1 MKWMVT
7 IRFNPR
13 DAQQQAEMAA
23 LLPQE
28 QAHSQMLREQ
38 HILDAIYI
46 SADRRFAWLI
56 MDGDSQERVQQI
68 VAAYPFYPYMEL
80 EIAQLVS

>member
-13 DAQQQAEMAA
+13 DAQQQAEMMA

-28 QAHSQMLREQ
+28 QAHVQVQREQ
-38 HILDAIYI
+38 HVLDAIYI
-46 SADRRFAWLI
+46 SADRRFVWLI
-56 MDGDSQERVQQI
+56 MDGDSQESVQQR
-68 VAAYPFYPYMEL
+68 VATFPLYPYMQT
-80 EIAQLVS
+80 EITQLG

>member
-13 DAQQQAEMAA
+13 DAQQRAEMMA
-23 LLPQE
+23 LMPQE
-28 QAHSQMLREQ
+28 QAHSQVLREQ
-38 HILDAIYI
+38 HILDALYI

-56 MDGDSQERVQQI
+56 MDGDSQEHIQEL
-68 VAAYPFYPYMEL
+68 VAAYPLYPYMEI
-80 EIAQLVS
+80 EIAQLG